1 MAVELTLRGPSTR
14 PSAPRATLVEQ
25 TAALA
30 RRAIVRT
37 LRQRALLVFPMVF
50 PLILFAI
57 NGSALSPATTTYVRH
72 EPRLSGRSNYT
83 LRMLVRHA
91 VNMLTGFSVRPL
103 KLASLMA
110 DPALGLILV
119 EGCALTAGISCFAS
133 FH

>member
-57 NGSALSPATTTYVRH
+57 NGSALSPATRI
-72 EPRLSGRSNYT
+72 PRFPTDNYRDFLIAMT
-83 LRMLVRHA
+83 FVQGAMFV
-91 VNMLTGFSVRPL
+91 FSSRITN
-103 KLASLMA
+103 
-110 DPALGLILV
+110 G
-119 EGCALTAGISCFAS
+119 G
-133 FH
+133 